1 MTGTQQFLQ
10 LAIRQIN
17 AGNARAA
24 LAPLHRVLA
33 ADPQHPTA
41 HAHLAHCLRDTGQ
54 AAEARREI
62 ATALGLAPEN
72 GYVRRIAGVIAIDD
86 GDLAA
91 AEDHLNTARGLSPR
105 DPWVYRWLARLYR
118 RSGRSHLAVPILE
131 EGLQQIPDNAGLM
144 GAMASLL
151 LAGGELRQAARAA
164 AATLRFDPES
174 ADAHSVLGAIRLFD
188 GDNERACEHALAAL
202 RSNPD
207 HGRANRLHRLIRLKR
222 NPVFGLC
229 WLMTVWMQRATQQ
242 SSATIVRYGF
252 IVIVVVAGAVARD
265 WGGDTLAA
273 SLLALL
279 FGLVLA
285 MKFMERALLQTIAQ
299 VRLSADF

>member
-17 AGNARAA
+17 AGNVRVAI
-24 LAPLHRVLA
+24 APLHRVLA

-144 GAMASLL
+144 VAMASLL

>member
-17 AGNARAA
+17 AGNVRVAI
-24 LAPLHRVLA
+24 APLHRVLA

-252 IVIVVVAGAVARD
+252 IVIVVIAGAVARD

-285 MKFMERALLQTIAQ
+285 MKFMERALLRTIAQ